1 MDESYIK
8 SEKKANK
15 LGEGILFIN
24 FLVIFVWL
32 LYELFES
39 FNSSPTWKWYISFN
53 FIGLGTGL
61 IFVSIFLFLIIKNMI
76 RKLI

>member
-1 MDESYIK
+1 MDKSYIK

-24 FLVIFVWL
+24 FLVIFIWL

-39 FNSSPTWKWYISFN
+39 LNNTPAWKWYISFN

-61 IFVSIFLFLIIKNMI
+61 IFVSIFLFLIIRNMI
-76 RKLI
+76 R

>member
-39 FNSSPTWKWYISFN
+39 FNNTPTWKWYISFN

-61 IFVSIFLFLIIKNMI
+61 IFVSIFLFLIIRNMI
-76 RKLI
+76 R

>member
-1 MDESYIK
+1 MDKSYIK

-24 FLVIFVWL
+24 FLVIFIWL

-39 FNSSPTWKWYISFN
+39 LNSAPTWEWYISFN

-61 IFVSIFLFLIIKNMI
+61 IFVSIFLFLIIRNMI
-76 RKLI
+76 R

>member
-1 MDESYIK
+1 MDKSYIK

-24 FLVIFVWL
+24 FLVIFIWL
-32 LYELFES
+32 LFELFES
-39 FNSSPTWKWYISFN
+39 FNSAPKWEWYISFN

-61 IFVSIFLFLIIKNMI
+61 IFVSIFLFLIIRNMI
-76 RKLI
+76 R